1 MNYAKIK
8 EVIKEAKKILIIS
21 HVNPDGDAL
30 GSTCGLYSAI
40 YHNLKK
46 RCDICA
52 LTYVAPIYKFL
63 PNMEYAKHSYDTS
76 IVYDLVIT
84 VDVAAIDRI
93 SDMKPLFDR
102 AKATINIDH
111 HKTNNNFADYNYVL
125 PEASSAGEVLYK
137 LFKLWGW
144 ELDLDTAECIYT
156 AILTDTGGFRFDNT
170 SSEVFE
176 IASELVKIGVNP
188 NKVYTHCYELKS
200 KNYVMFQNYCIQ
212 KAVFSEDNK
221 IAYTTVYKKDFE
233 KFKAKDD
240 YTEGLAESLRAIET
254 TDIAFV
260 VKEVE
265 PNKTSKISMRSKIYD
280 VAKICSAFGG
290 GGHSRAA
297 GCTIKSNVETAV
309 KKILDE
315 IKKVSY
321 ENKNI

>member
-1 MNYAKIK
+1 MNSAKIK
-8 EVIKEAKKILIIS
+8 DLIKESKKILIIS
-21 HVNPDGDAL
+21 HINPDGDAL
-30 GSTCGLYSAI
+30 GSTCGMYSAI

-46 RCDICA
+46 KCDICA
-52 LTYVAPIYKFL
+52 LTYLSPIYNFL
-63 PNMEYAKHSYDTS
+63 PNIEYAKHSYDHS

-93 SDMKPLFDR
+93 GDMKAIFDR
-102 AKATINIDH
+102 AKTTVNIDH

-137 LFKLWGW
+137 LFKLWDW
-144 ELDLDTAECIYT
+144 KIDLDTAECIYT

-170 SSEVFE
+170 SSEVFK

-188 NKVYTHCYELKS
+188 NKIYTYCYELKS
-200 KNYVMFQNYCIQ
+200 KNFVMFQNYCLQ
-212 KAVFSEDNK
+212 KAVFSDDDK
-221 IAYTTVYKKDFE
+221 IAYTTVYKKDLE

-260 VKEVE
+260 VKEIE
-265 PNKTSKISMRSKIYD
+265 PNKISKVSLRSKIYD
-280 VAKICSAFGG
+280 VAKISSVFGG

-297 GCTIKSNVETAV
+297 GCTVKSNVETAV
-309 KKILDE
+309 KKILSE
-315 IKKVSY
+315 IKRA
-321 ENKNI
+321 ENEK

>member
-1 MNYAKIK
+1 MNYEKIK
-8 EVIKEAKKILIIS
+8 EAIQSAKKILIIS

-46 RCDICA
+46 RCDICT
-52 LTYVAPIYKFL
+52 LTYVSPIYNFL
-63 PNMEYAKHSYDTS
+63 PNMENAKHTFDTS

-84 VDVAAIDRI
+84 VDVASIDRI

-102 AKATINIDH
+102 AKMTVNIDH
-111 HKTNNNFADYNYVL
+111 HKTNNNFGDLNYVL
-125 PEASSAGEVLYK
+125 PEASSAGEVLFK
-137 LFKLWGW
+137 LFELWDW
-144 ELDLDTAECIYT
+144 KIDLDTAECIYT

-170 SSEVFE
+170 SSDVFL

-188 NKVYTHCYELKS
+188 NKVYTYCYELKS
-200 KNYVMFQNYCIQ
+200 KNYIMFQNYCVQ

-221 IAYTTVYKKDFE
+221 IAYTTVYKKDLE
-233 KFKAKDD
+233 KFYAKDD
-240 YTEGLAESLRAIET
+240 YTEGLAESLRAIDT

-265 PNKTSKISMRSKIYD
+265 PNKISKISMRSKLYD
-280 VAKICSAFGG
+280 VAKICSNFGG

-297 GCTIKSNVETAV
+297 GCTIKSGVESAV
-309 KKILDE
+309 KKVLGE
-315 IKKVSY
+315 IKKVGY
-321 ENKNI
+321 EK

>member
-1 MNYAKIK
+1 MNYEKIK
-8 EVIKEAKKILIIS
+8 EVIQEAKKVLIIS

-46 RCDICA
+46 RCDICT
-52 LTYVAPIYKFL
+52 LTYVSPIYKFL
-63 PNMEYAKHSYDTS
+63 PNIEYAKHIYDTS

-102 AKATINIDH
+102 AKTTINIDH
-111 HKTNNNFADYNYVL
+111 HKTNNNFGDYNYVL

-137 LFKLWGW
+137 LFKLWNW
-144 ELDLDTAECIYT
+144 KLDLDTAECIYT

-170 SSEVFE
+170 SAEVFQ
-176 IASELVKIGVNP
+176 IASELVTLGVNP
-188 NKVYTHCYELKS
+188 NKVYTYCYELKS
-200 KNYVMFQNYCIQ
+200 KNFVMFQNHCIQ
-212 KAVFSEDNK
+212 KAVFSDDNK
-221 IAYTTVYKKDFE
+221 IAYTTVYKKDLE

-254 TDIAFV
+254 TDISFV

-265 PNKTSKISMRSKIYD
+265 PNKISKISMRSKKYD
-280 VAKICSAFGG
+280 VAQICSAFGG

-297 GCTIKSNVETAV
+297 GCTIKSNVDTAV
-309 KKILDE
+309 KKILAE
-315 IKKVSY
+315 IEKVGY
-321 ENKNI
+321 EK

>member
-1 MNYAKIK
+1 MNYEKIK
-8 EVIKEAKKILIIS
+8 EAIQSAKKILIIS

-46 RCDICA
+46 RCDICT
-52 LTYVAPIYKFL
+52 LTYVSPIYNFL
-63 PNMEYAKHSYDTS
+63 PNMENAKHSFDTS

-102 AKATINIDH
+102 AKMTVNIDH
-111 HKTNNNFADYNYVL
+111 HKTNNNFGDLNYVL
-125 PEASSAGEVLYK
+125 PEASSAGEVLFK
-137 LFKLWGW
+137 LFKLWDW
-144 ELDLDTAECIYT
+144 KIDLDTAECIYT

-170 SSEVFE
+170 SSDVFM

-188 NKVYTHCYELKS
+188 NKVYTYCYELKS
-200 KNYVMFQNYCIQ
+200 KNYIMFQNYCVQ

-221 IAYTTVYKKDFE
+221 IVYTTVYKKDLE
-233 KFKAKDD
+233 KFHAKDD
-240 YTEGLAESLRAIET
+240 YTEGLAESLRAIDT
-254 TDIAFV
+254 TDIAFI

-265 PNKTSKISMRSKIYD
+265 PNKISKISMRSKLYD
-280 VAKICSAFGG
+280 VAKICSNFGG

-297 GCTIKSNVETAV
+297 GCTIKSGVESAV
-309 KKILDE
+309 KKVLGE
-315 IKKVSY
+315 IKKVGY
-321 ENKNI
+321 EK

>member
-1 MNYAKIK
+1 MNFEKIK
-8 EVIKEAKKILIIS
+8 EVIKESKKILIIS

-46 RCDICA
+46 RCDICT
-52 LTYVAPIYKFL
+52 LTYVSPIYKFL
-63 PNMEYAKHSYDTS
+63 PNIEFAKHSYDTS

-84 VDVAAIDRI
+84 VDVADIDRI

-102 AKATINIDH
+102 AKHTVNIDH
-111 HKTNNNFADYNYVL
+111 HKTNNNFADYNYVI
-125 PEASSAGEVLYK
+125 PEASSAGEVLFN

-144 ELDLDTAECIYT
+144 KIDLDTAECIYT

-170 SSEVFE
+170 SSEVFA
-176 IASELVKIGVNP
+176 IASELVKTGVNP
-188 NKVYTHCYELKS
+188 NKIYTYCYELKS
-200 KNYVMFQNYCIQ
+200 KNFVMFQNYCVQ

-221 IAYTTVYKKDFE
+221 IAYTTVYKKDLE

-265 PNKTSKISMRSKIYD
+265 PNKISKISMRSKVYD

-290 GGHSRAA
+290 GGHSKAA
-297 GCTIKSNVETAV
+297 GCTIKSNVENSI
-309 KKILDE
+309 KKVLDE
-315 IKKVSY
+315 IKRVSY
-321 ENKNI
+321 ENKDL

>member
-1 MNYAKIK
+1 MNYEKIK
-8 EVIKEAKKILIIS
+8 EAIQSAKKILIIS

-46 RCDICA
+46 RCDICT
-52 LTYVAPIYKFL
+52 LTYVSPIYKFL
-63 PNMEYAKHSYDTS
+63 PNMEYAKHSFDTS

-102 AKATINIDH
+102 AKTTVNIDH
-111 HKTNNNFADYNYVL
+111 HKTNNNFGDYNYVL
-125 PEASSAGEVLYK
+125 PEASSAGEVLFK

-170 SSEVFE
+170 TAEVFQ
-176 IASELVKIGVNP
+176 IASELVKLGVNP
-188 NKVYTHCYELKS
+188 NKVYTYCYELKS
-200 KNYVMFQNYCIQ
+200 KSYVMFQNHCIQ
-212 KAVFSEDNK
+212 KAVFSDDNK
-221 IAYTTVYKKDFE
+221 IAYTTVYKKDLE
-233 KFKAKDD
+233 RFKAKDD

-280 VAKICSAFGG
+280 VAKICSEFGG

-297 GCTIKSNVETAV
+297 GCTIKSGVETAV
-309 KKILDE
+309 KKVLDA
-315 IKKVSY
+315 IKKAGY
-321 ENKNI
+321 ED

>member
-1 MNYAKIK
+1 MNYEKIK
-8 EVIKEAKKILIIS
+8 EAIQSAKKILIIS

-46 RCDICA
+46 RCDICT
-52 LTYVAPIYKFL
+52 LTYVSPIYNFL
-63 PNMEYAKHSYDTS
+63 PNMENAKHTFDTS

-102 AKATINIDH
+102 AKMTVNIDH
-111 HKTNNNFADYNYVL
+111 HKTNNNFGDLNYVL
-125 PEASSAGEVLYK
+125 PEASSAGEVLFK
-137 LFKLWGW
+137 LFKLWDW
-144 ELDLDTAECIYT
+144 KIDLDTAECIYT

-170 SSEVFE
+170 SSDVFM

-188 NKVYTHCYELKS
+188 NKVYTYCYELKS
-200 KNYVMFQNYCIQ
+200 KNYIMFQNYCVQ

-221 IAYTTVYKKDFE
+221 IAYTTVYKKDLE
-233 KFKAKDD
+233 KFHAKDD
-240 YTEGLAESLRAIET
+240 YTEGLAESLRAIDT
-254 TDIAFV
+254 TDIAFI

-265 PNKTSKISMRSKIYD
+265 PNKISKISMRSKLYD
-280 VAKICSAFGG
+280 VAKICSNFGG

-297 GCTIKSNVETAV
+297 GCTIKSGVESAV
-309 KKILDE
+309 KKVLGE
-315 IKKVSY
+315 IKKVGY
-321 ENKNI
+321 EK

>member
-1 MNYAKIK
+1 MNYEKIK
-8 EVIKEAKKILIIS
+8 EAIQSAKKILIIS

-46 RCDICA
+46 RCDICT
-52 LTYVAPIYKFL
+52 LTYVSPIYNFL
-63 PNMEYAKHSYDTS
+63 QNMENAKHSFDTS

-102 AKATINIDH
+102 AKMTVNIDH
-111 HKTNNNFADYNYVL
+111 HKTNNNFGDLNYVL
-125 PEASSAGEVLYK
+125 PEASSAGEVLFK
-137 LFKLWGW
+137 LFKLWDW
-144 ELDLDTAECIYT
+144 KIDLDTAECIYT

-170 SSEVFE
+170 SSDVFM

-188 NKVYTHCYELKS
+188 NKVYTYCYELKS
-200 KNYVMFQNYCIQ
+200 KNYIMFQNYCVQ

-221 IAYTTVYKKDFE
+221 IAYTTVYKKDLE
-233 KFKAKDD
+233 KFHAKDD
-240 YTEGLAESLRAIET
+240 YTEGLAESLRAIDT
-254 TDIAFV
+254 TDIAFI

-265 PNKTSKISMRSKIYD
+265 PNKISKISMRSKLYD
-280 VAKICSAFGG
+280 VAKICSNFGG

-297 GCTIKSNVETAV
+297 GCTIKSGVESAV
-309 KKILDE
+309 KKVLGE
-315 IKKVSY
+315 IKKVGY
-321 ENKNI
+321 EK

>member
-1 MNYAKIK
+1 MNYEKIK
-8 EVIKEAKKILIIS
+8 EAIQSAKKILIIS

-46 RCDICA
+46 RCDICT
-52 LTYVAPIYKFL
+52 LTYVSPIYNFL
-63 PNMEYAKHSYDTS
+63 PNMENAKHTFDTS

-84 VDVAAIDRI
+84 VDVASIDRI

-102 AKATINIDH
+102 AKMTVNIDH
-111 HKTNNNFADYNYVL
+111 HKTNNNFGDLNYVL
-125 PEASSAGEVLYK
+125 PEASSAGEVLFK
-137 LFKLWGW
+137 LFKLWDW
-144 ELDLDTAECIYT
+144 KIDLDTAECIYT

-170 SSEVFE
+170 SSDVFL

-188 NKVYTHCYELKS
+188 NKVYTYCYELKS
-200 KNYVMFQNYCIQ
+200 KNYIMFQNYCVQ

-221 IAYTTVYKKDFE
+221 IAYTTVYKKDLE
-233 KFKAKDD
+233 KFHAKDD
-240 YTEGLAESLRAIET
+240 YTEGLAESLRAIDT

-265 PNKTSKISMRSKIYD
+265 PNKISKISMRSKLYD
-280 VAKICSAFGG
+280 VAKICSNFGG

-297 GCTIKSNVETAV
+297 GCTIKSGVESAV
-309 KKILDE
+309 KKVLGE
-315 IKKVSY
+315 IKKVGY
-321 ENKNI
+321 EK

>member
-1 MNYAKIK
+1 MNYEKIK
-8 EVIKEAKKILIIS
+8 EAIQSAKKILIIS

-46 RCDICA
+46 RCDICT
-52 LTYVAPIYKFL
+52 LTYVSPIYNFL
-63 PNMEYAKHSYDTS
+63 PNIEHAKHSFDTS

-102 AKATINIDH
+102 AKMTVNIDH
-111 HKTNNNFADYNYVL
+111 HKTNNNFGDLNYVL
-125 PEASSAGEVLYK
+125 PEASSAGEVLFK
-137 LFKLWGW
+137 LFKLWDW
-144 ELDLDTAECIYT
+144 KIDLDTAECIYT

-170 SSEVFE
+170 SSDVFM

-188 NKVYTHCYELKS
+188 NKIYTYCYELKS
-200 KNYVMFQNYCIQ
+200 KNYIMFQNYCIQ

-221 IAYTTVYKKDFE
+221 IAYTTVYKKDLE
-233 KFKAKDD
+233 KFHAKDD
-240 YTEGLAESLRAIET
+240 YTEGLAESLRAIDT
-254 TDIAFV
+254 TDIAFI

-265 PNKTSKISMRSKIYD
+265 PNKTSKISMRSKLYD
-280 VAKICSAFGG
+280 VAQICSYFGG

-297 GCTIKSNVETAV
+297 GCTIKSGVESAV
-309 KKILDE
+309 KKVLDV
-315 IKKVSY
+315 IKKVGY
-321 ENKNI
+321 EK

>member
-1 MNYAKIK
+1 MNYEKIK
-8 EVIKEAKKILIIS
+8 EAIQSAKKILIIS

-46 RCDICA
+46 RCDICT
-52 LTYVAPIYKFL
+52 LTYVSPIYNFL
-63 PNMEYAKHSYDTS
+63 PNIEHAKHSFDTS

-102 AKATINIDH
+102 AKMTVNIDH
-111 HKTNNNFADYNYVL
+111 HKTNNNFGDLNYVL

-137 LFKLWGW
+137 LFKLWDW
-144 ELDLDTAECIYT
+144 KIDLDTAECIYT

-170 SSEVFE
+170 SSDVFM

-188 NKVYTHCYELKS
+188 NKIYTYCYELKS
-200 KNYVMFQNYCIQ
+200 KNYIMFQNYCIQ
-212 KAVFSEDNK
+212 KAVFSDDNK
-221 IAYTTVYKKDFE
+221 IAYTTVYKKDLE
-233 KFKAKDD
+233 KFHAKDD
-240 YTEGLAESLRAIET
+240 YTEGLAESLRAIDT
-254 TDIAFV
+254 TDIAFI

-265 PNKTSKISMRSKIYD
+265 PNKTSKISMRSKLYD
-280 VAKICSAFGG
+280 VAQICSHFGG

-297 GCTIKSNVETAV
+297 GCTIKSGVESAV
-309 KKILDE
+309 KKVLDV
-315 IKKVSY
+315 IKKVGY
-321 ENKNI
+321 EK

>member
-1 MNYAKIK
+1 MNYEKIK
-8 EVIKEAKKILIIS
+8 EAIQSAKKILIIS

-46 RCDICA
+46 RCDICT
-52 LTYVAPIYKFL
+52 LTYVSPIYNFL
-63 PNMEYAKHSYDTS
+63 PNMENAKHSFDTS

-102 AKATINIDH
+102 AKMTVNIDH
-111 HKTNNNFADYNYVL
+111 HKTNNNFGDLNYVL
-125 PEASSAGEVLYK
+125 PEASSAGEVLFK
-137 LFKLWGW
+137 LFKLWDW
-144 ELDLDTAECIYT
+144 KIDLDTAECIYT

-170 SSEVFE
+170 SSDVFM

-188 NKVYTHCYELKS
+188 NKVYTYCYELKS
-200 KNYVMFQNYCIQ
+200 KNYIMFQNYCVQ

-221 IAYTTVYKKDFE
+221 IAYTTVYKKDLE
-233 KFKAKDD
+233 KFHAKDD
-240 YTEGLAESLRAIET
+240 YTEGLAESLRAIDT
-254 TDIAFV
+254 TDIAFI

-265 PNKTSKISMRSKIYD
+265 PNKISKISMRSKLYD
-280 VAKICSAFGG
+280 VAKICSNFGG

-297 GCTIKSNVETAV
+297 GCTIKSGVESAV
-309 KKILDE
+309 KKVLGE
-315 IKKVSY
+315 IKKVGY
-321 ENKNI
+321 EK

>member
-1 MNYAKIK
+1 MNCEKIK
-8 EVIKEAKKILIIS
+8 EVIHEAKKILIIS

-46 RCDICA
+46 RCDICT
-52 LTYVAPIYKFL
+52 LTYVSPIYKFL

-102 AKATINIDH
+102 AKTTVNIDH

-125 PEASSAGEVLYK
+125 PEASSAGEVLFK
-137 LFKLWGW
+137 LFKLWDW
-144 ELDLDTAECIYT
+144 KLDSDTAECIYT

-170 SSEVFE
+170 SSEVFQ
-176 IASELVKIGVNP
+176 IASELVKLGVNP
-188 NKVYTHCYELKS
+188 NKVYTYCYELKS
-200 KNYVMFQNYCIQ
+200 KNFVMFQNYCIQ
-212 KAVFSEDNK
+212 KAVFSDDNK
-221 IAYTTVYKKDFE
+221 IAYTTVYKKDLE

-240 YTEGLAESLRAIET
+240 YTEGLAEVLRAIET

-265 PNKTSKISMRSKIYD
+265 PNKTSKISMRSKKYD
-280 VAKICSAFGG
+280 VAQICSVFGG

-297 GCTIKSNVETAV
+297 GCTIKSNVDSAV
-309 KKILDE
+309 KKVLGE
-315 IKKVSY
+315 INKVGY
-321 ENKNI
+321 EK

>member
-1 MNYAKIK
+1 MNYEKIK
-8 EVIKEAKKILIIS
+8 EAIQSAKKILIIS

-46 RCDICA
+46 RCDICT
-52 LTYVAPIYKFL
+52 LTYVSPIYSFL
-63 PNMEYAKHSYDTS
+63 PNMENAKHTFDTS

-84 VDVAAIDRI
+84 VDVASIDRI

-102 AKATINIDH
+102 AKMTVNIDH
-111 HKTNNNFADYNYVL
+111 HKTNNNFGDLNYVL
-125 PEASSAGEVLYK
+125 PEASSAGEVLFK
-137 LFKLWGW
+137 LFKLWDW
-144 ELDLDTAECIYT
+144 KIDLDTAECIYT

-170 SSEVFE
+170 SSDVFL

-188 NKVYTHCYELKS
+188 NKVYTYCYELKS
-200 KNYVMFQNYCIQ
+200 KNYIMFQNYCVQ

-221 IAYTTVYKKDFE
+221 IAYTTVYKKDLE
-233 KFKAKDD
+233 KFHAKDD
-240 YTEGLAESLRAIET
+240 YTEGLAESLRAIDT

-265 PNKTSKISMRSKIYD
+265 PNKISKISMRSKLYD
-280 VAKICSAFGG
+280 VAKICSNFGG

-297 GCTIKSNVETAV
+297 GCTIKSGVESAV
-309 KKILDE
+309 KKVLGE
-315 IKKVSY
+315 IKKVGY
-321 ENKNI
+321 EK